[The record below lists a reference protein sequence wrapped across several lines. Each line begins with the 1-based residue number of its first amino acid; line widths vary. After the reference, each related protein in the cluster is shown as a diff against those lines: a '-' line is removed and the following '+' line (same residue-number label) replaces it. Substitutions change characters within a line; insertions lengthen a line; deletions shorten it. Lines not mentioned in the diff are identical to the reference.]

1 MSELQ
6 DLEVSELKK
15 KDEDEEDNSEGS
27 SVKEEA
33 ILVIKNS
40 WKDLPDSAA
49 YPAQLNMDECPPLR
63 GFEGMYRNL
72 PTVRNFENF
81 CEFVRAL
88 PFLS

>member
-6 DLEVSELKK
+6 DLEVSDPKK
-15 KDEDEEDNSEGS
+15 KDEDDEDNSEES

-40 WKDLPDSAA
+40 WKDLPDTAA

-63 GFEGMYRNL
+63 GFEGMYRN
-72 PTVRNFENF
+72 
-81 CEFVRAL
+81 
-88 PFLS
+88 